1 MSKIEK
7 SEHNNIEP
15 IKRELSRFWR
25 IPRLIIYGLGIIT
38 LFWYFWSVIG
48 LTIGVLYYIFLKDNS
63 WKRNGIVLAS
73 AIGFITFFVHF
84 YKEIAPLTIVIWFS
98 VSFIISYLIIVAIL
112 EILKRKGIT
121 YQKIVQFSRKYK
133 NISNRKRD
141 AIKLI
146 VAVVPISLW
155 TSVSIDL
162 GVMFDNNPKLLWVN
176 APTMVRI
183 NESFEITVEAWDSFE
198 RLSAIY
204 KGKVEFSIRSF
215 NLSNYNLILNT
226 QKSLPE
232 SYIFTGQIFGSD
244 MAYDIKDGKDNGRH
258 VFQASIQTPGFHYI
272 LVNDSI
278 TKNTYYSNPI
288 IVKNY
293 SSTDPFIVW
302 GDLHTHSELSDG
314 TGTPEHSF
322 YFAEHIACLDF
333 NALTDHAEIM
343 MFNPWSLNHLESA
356 TNAYYKPN
364 KFVTFHGIE
373 WTCVETGHYVCI
385 FSGNSLLKS
394 PILDSYFTIKTPGV
408 LWNVLD
414 DFTSTHGVRALAL
427 PHHTTKEAY
436 IQDWTSTNPKYV
448 KIAEVSSVHGECLF
462 EPRHT
467 LSYVGAIDKPPKYT
481 NGSSVVDAFTMGYR
495 MTMYVSSDEHDGHP
509 GHSLSH
515 TRAYIGHQRPFS
527 LWHTRNEHP
536 YPGGLTA
543 VYVDNLTREGVF
555 TGLENQRIYAN
566 SDHGRPIL
574 IFQINDTTVG
584 DGSTFIARNRTS
596 HREINVFLAQDGA
609 PVALKSKAASVTRNW
624 IPNWNANIEIIK
636 NGNLWYT
643 EEISTPI
650 VNFSII
656 DTEPITGTSYKQSCL
671 KRGNNYYIN
680 KYSDNPIDP
689 NTLNTGGFDYYLIRV
704 VAENGRRSYAG
715 PIWVEY

>member
-1 MSKIEK
+1 MIKIKIRDNNKIK
-7 SEHNNIEP
+7 SSE
-15 IKRELSRFWR
+15 REWSRWWR
-25 IPRLIIYGLGIIT
+25 IPRLISYGFGIVS
-38 LFWYFWSVIG
+38 LFWYFWCVIG
-48 LTIGVLYYIFLKDNS
+48 LIIGVFYYIFLNDKA

-73 AIGFITFFVHF
+73 AVGFVTIFVHF
-84 YKEIAPLTIVIWFS
+84 YKEIAPLTLVIWFS
-98 VSFIISYLIIVAIL
+98 VIFIISYLVIVIIL
-112 EILKRKGIT
+112 GILKRKEIS
-121 YQKIVQFSRKYK
+121 YQKILQWAQSYQR
-133 NISNRKRD
+133 ISNKKRN
-141 AIKLI
+141 AIKLAI
-146 VAVVPISLW
+146 IIIPISLW
-155 TSVSIDL
+155 SSVSIDL
-162 GVMFDNNPKLLWVN
+162 GVMFDNSPKLLWFN
-176 APTMVRI
+176 NPTMAKI
-183 NESFEITVEAWDSFE
+183 NEPFEITVEAWDSFE

-204 KGKVEFSIRSF
+204 KGKVEFSIKSY
-215 NLSNYNLILNT
+215 NLSNYNLILNP
-226 QKSLPE
+226 QADLPE
-232 SYIFTGQIFGSD
+232 PYTFTGQIFGSD
-244 MAYDIKDGKDNGRH
+244 IAYEIRDGKDNGRH
-258 VFQASIQTPGFHYI
+258 VFQASINTLGFHYI
-272 LVNDSI
+272 IINDSI

-288 IVKNY
+288 IIKNFT
-293 SSTDPFIVW
+293 SADPFIVW

-322 YFAEHIACLDF
+322 YFAKNIACLDF

-343 MFNPWSLNHLESA
+343 MFNPWSLNRLETS
-356 TNAYYKPN
+356 TNAAYEPN

-373 WTCVETGHYVCI
+373 WTCVQTGHYICI

-394 PILDSYFTIKTPGV
+394 PVLDSYFTVKSPNA
-408 LWNVLD
+408 LWNILD

-436 IQDWTSTNPKYV
+436 IQDWTYTNSKYV
-448 KIAEVSSVHGECLF
+448 KLAEVSSVHGEFLF
-462 EPRHT
+462 EPRHP
-467 LSYVGAIDKPPKYT
+467 LSYVGAIDEPPKYT
-481 NGSSVVDAFTMGYR
+481 NGSSIVDAFTMGYR

-527 LWHTRNEHP
+527 LWNTRNEHP

-574 IFQINDTTVG
+574 IFRINGTKAG
-584 DGSTFIARNRTS
+584 DGSTFIASNQTD

-624 IPNWNANIEIIK
+624 VPNWNANIEIIK

-643 EEISTPI
+643 EKISSPI
-650 VNFSII
+650 VNISII
-656 DTEPITGTSYKQSCL
+656 DTEAITGTTYENSCI

-680 KYSDNPIDP
+680 QYSDNPIDP
-689 NTLNTGGFDYYLIRV
+689 STLNTGGFDYYLIRV
-704 VAENGRRSYAG
+704 VGENGRMSYSG